1 MILRYNRE
9 SEEAKEAGE
18 WVGRARCPAR
28 LVCAVSSLLIA
39 VQDTIQV
46 TVEGQAAA
54 VTLGNAGVGDR
65 RVRGR
70 KAAELGRR
78 QRGLVG
84 FVAQED
90 TAAVQIAFARLGVDG
105 DDFAFVLASA
115 RQQQVDASARG
126 GGVGGGKSDLLS
138 DNRVEVGLHGE
149 DERFQRRPFMNAVS
163 IHLDSVRVVYRR
175 ADERREN
182 RRNFSCSE
190 IGREEEVGHGVYSAV
205 VSEAEAADLLA
216 GLDAEVGT
224 RQEDR

>member
-1 MILRYNRE
+1 
-9 SEEAKEAGE
+9 
-18 WVGRARCPAR
+18 
-28 LVCAVSSLLIA
+28 
-39 VQDTIQV
+39 
-46 TVEGQAAA
+46 
-54 VTLGNAGVGDR
+54 
-65 RVRGR
+65 GR

-138 DNRVEVGLHGE
+138 DNRVEGGLPGE
-149 DERFQRRPFMNAVS
+149 DERFQRRAFLNALS
-163 IHLDSVRVVYRR
+163 IQLDSLRVVYRR
-175 ADERREN
+175 ADGRGEN
-182 RRNFSCSE
+182 RLNFSRSE
-190 IGREEEVGHGVYSAV
+190 IGREEEVEHGVHTAV

-216 GLDAEVGT
+216 GGDAEVGT
-224 RQEDR
+224 RQEG